1 MAQLSAATKERD
13 FKYEVSRRRLVDC
26 CLSFLTLIQND
37 GMKHLVSRREPDQD
51 RVERLIIM
59 NLSSVAG

>member
-13 FKYEVSRRRLVDC
+13 FKYEVSRRRLVGC

-51 RVERLIIM
+51 QI
-59 NLSSVAG
+59 